1 MHQFIFKISYLQNL
15 PQQLP
20 TAWAFAKAKCVF
32 LCICLS
38 NIFAEVI
45 AFKQNIF
52 ISVKLFLWYLRKRL
66 LYRNKLFNN
75 VLFTL

>member
-32 LCICLS
+32 LC

-52 ISVKLFLWYLRKRL
+52 ISVKLFSWYLLKRL